1 MFLSKGIMKICS
13 KCTGERPCRSVL
25 SIELLEITLQRGCSP
40 VNLLHIFRA
49 PFLMNTS
56 ERLLLDGPIPSQF
69 EKVSLL
75 KKPVSGGLTALQAK

>member
-1 MFLSKGIMKICS
+1 M
-13 KCTGERPCRSVL
+13 L

-56 ERLLLDGPIPSQF
+56 ERLLLDGPIPSQS